1 MKRLVEK
8 VNLAIDEDKILKA
21 LNIKVTKFQ
30 YLKKSQ
36 RLRVLLKGE
45 NDIDD
50 TVVYAVKKI
59 VIDNIGIFDDC
70 DVLYSKD
77 LSNITLEQLTNNYW
91 SDFIHLTLEKK
102 KVLYRALSSCEKV
115 VNDDDVKLI
124 VDSKFIFQY
133 LQDNRIDLLLK
144 EKAKELFGVNTS
156 FSFSFDEKAMETYI
170 KDREEESREIISKV
184 IKSAGEVKKEAKSKE
199 NTQSKEK
206 TSNPYMQKDVRV
218 NQKMKILYMVK
229 KLLLKK

>member
-77 LSNITLEQLTNNYW
+77 LSNITLEQLTNN
-91 SDFIHLTLEKK
+91 
-102 KVLYRALSSCEKV
+102 
-115 VNDDDVKLI
+115 
-124 VDSKFIFQY
+124 
-133 LQDNRIDLLLK
+133 
-144 EKAKELFGVNTS
+144 
-156 FSFSFDEKAMETYI
+156 
-170 KDREEESREIISKV
+170 
-184 IKSAGEVKKEAKSKE
+184 
-199 NTQSKEK
+199 
-206 TSNPYMQKDVRV
+206 
-218 NQKMKILYMVK
+218 
-229 KLLLKK
+229 